1 MKTAQFSSGREK
13 EKTRNISCHHFGSD
27 KNGKKCMANS
37 GGGGQGR
44 MWLVNSKCAV
54 DGEDGDNEYLLNP
67 MTLMTRSAQFSEAS
81 LGPSS
86 ASVLV
91 TISRA
96 SLPSTE
102 PAGCLPGT
110 ARSTQTPSARHL
122 TQRRNFPRQEPNPS
136 LETNAPLSPGHCGF
150 ALYPENCLI
159 FK

>member
-1 MKTAQFSSGREK
+1 ME
-13 EKTRNISCHHFGSD
+13 RNVWQVWG
-27 KNGKKCMANS
+27 A
-37 GGGGQGR
+37 GGQGR

-54 DGEDGDNEYLLNP
+54 DGEDGDSEYLLNP

-86 ASVLV
+86 ASVVV

-122 TQRRNFPRQEPNPS
+122 TQWRNFPRQEPNPS